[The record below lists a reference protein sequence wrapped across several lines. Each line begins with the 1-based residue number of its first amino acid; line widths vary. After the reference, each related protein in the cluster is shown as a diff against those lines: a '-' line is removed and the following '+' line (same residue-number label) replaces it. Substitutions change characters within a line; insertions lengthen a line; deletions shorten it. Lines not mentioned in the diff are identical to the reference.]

1 MTPQVKPSARE
12 TRRLQTR
19 QRLLDAAVAEFKRVG
34 MAGADVNAIVAAAGV
49 AHGTFFFHFP
59 SKEHVLL
66 ELERHE
72 EAHLAEEF
80 ARFLDS
86 THHLTDALT
95 ETVHLVTGLEQ
106 QLGPL
111 LFKES
116 LALHFS
122 PSRPTKDD
130 WTDHPVIV
138 LLVREIERARGD
150 GAVHPE
156 VDAFYSATFFLL
168 GIYGV
173 LTTTDRVEVRDAM
186 LLKLVAS
193 AVRGLE
199 IHWSVNERS
208 VHGLSLGDSS
218 LRRRVG
224 RHHPDHCVLVL
235 DVLQHRNVLIRNGRA
250 LGCQRDG
257 ARTQLRCCGGRPE

>member
-1 MTPQVKPSARE
+1 MTPQVKPSVRE

-19 QRLLDAAVAEFKRVG
+19 QRLLDAAIAEFKRVG

-66 ELERHE
+66 ELESHE
-72 EAHLAEEF
+72 ETRLAQDFAAFLARTPDLVSALAE
-80 ARFLDS
+80 
-86 THHLTDALT
+86 
-95 ETVHLVTGLEQ
+95 VVQLVAGLEQ
-106 QLGPL
+106 RLGPV
-111 LFKES
+111 LFKEL

-138 LLVREIERARGD
+138 LLVREIERARGN
-150 GAVHPE
+150 GAAHPE

-173 LTTTDRVEVRDAM
+173 LTTTDSVEVRDAM
-186 LLKLVAS
+186 LRKLVAS

-199 IHWSVNERS
+199 
-208 VHGLSLGDSS
+208 LG
-218 LRRRVG
+218 
-224 RHHPDHCVLVL
+224 
-235 DVLQHRNVLIRNGRA
+235 
-250 LGCQRDG
+250 
-257 ARTQLRCCGGRPE
+257 